1 MGTYWDGGLG
11 ITGMRDVDILGWAM
25 ATYWNRG
32 GDILGWGMGT
42 YWDGGW
48 DLLDGGGDLLG

>member
-48 DLLDGGGDLLG
+48 DLLGWG